1 MALPNIT
8 RQDIEEAL
16 GNTDLSKISDSDI
29 EKIRRE
35 ILLKKFSNKDVLRYQ
50 AGKKKDQLIQW
61 GKDKLSNFGDR
72 VVEAIPGYG
81 MYQKYKGMKER
92 MANAREEARSDYLSR
107 FGISDSDN
115 DIQKIE
121 QDVDEISDDL
131 SDTLPDA
138 LESGVDEILEEL
150 DFINTNLERIIQNQE
165 DGIGSI
171 ITPSKN
177 IVTDSSVDM
186 TGVTSATDSGILLA
200 ESSNT
205 LREKQIS
212 GTSESSVDVLRNL
225 VGIEQNILDI
235 AEDEQEDALEEDNEE
250 LDRDETI
257 DKILNAV
264 QETNRLHEAE
274 YVESM
279 KKEKEDD
286 GDSPLFGMLR
296 DSSLLHFPILPE

>member
-1 MALPNIT
+1 MG
-8 RQDIEEAL
+8 E
-16 GNTDLSKISDSDI
+16 
-29 EKIRRE
+29 
-35 ILLKKFSNKDVLRYQ
+35 
-50 AGKKKDQLIQW
+50 
-61 GKDKLSNFGDR
+61 R

-171 ITPSKN
+171 ITP
-177 IVTDSSVDM
+177 
-186 TGVTSATDSGILLA
+186 
-200 ESSNT
+200 
-205 LREKQIS
+205 
-212 GTSESSVDVLRNL
+212 
-225 VGIEQNILDI
+225 
-235 AEDEQEDALEEDNEE
+235 
-250 LDRDETI
+250 
-257 DKILNAV
+257 
-264 QETNRLHEAE
+264 
-274 YVESM
+274 
-279 KKEKEDD
+279 
-286 GDSPLFGMLR
+286 
-296 DSSLLHFPILPE
+296 